1 MDRQQ
6 QLASF
11 SSPTPF
17 AHLGPSFLPQSWPQD
32 RCEITLTPWC
42 VLDDFLCLT
51 LQTDIDRIVLKLHI
65 HIPELIKVQPIMYL
79 VTNSTL

>member
-17 AHLGPSFLPQSWPQD
+17 AHLGPSFLPQS
-32 RCEITLTPWC
+32 
-42 VLDDFLCLT
+42 
-51 LQTDIDRIVLKLHI
+51 
-65 HIPELIKVQPIMYL
+65 
-79 VTNSTL
+79 